1 MKWKNSFFELT
12 IHNTKTLGFHLTV
25 IIGSIL
31 ILIIAKQVPVKI
43 LALAITCLD
52 LLAVIYTIVT
62 TSEFSSDTSS
72 SSKESSKPK
81 SKPKPKT
88 ENQKPKEITNKVGTP
103 EPNKVE
109 SKELNNNSSEDSKEV
124 KAPTPPV
131 EGARPLVNISSEAF
145 DDLWNS

>member
-25 IIGSIL
+25 IVGSVL
-31 ILIIAKQVPVKI
+31 ILIIAKQVPVKV

-72 SSKESSKPK
+72 SSKESPKPK
-81 SKPKPKT
+81 SKLKN
-88 ENQKPKEITNKVGTP
+88 ENQKPKEITNKVGIP
-103 EPNKVE
+103 EPNKEE
-109 SKELNNNSSEDSKEV
+109 SKELSNNSSEDSKEV